1 VNTVAALERFDI
13 DEIFRRLTSV
23 GATSV
28 PFLNKNLRTSL
39 LKEAASYAYKR
50 EEEIVGSGER
60 TVRQQIGSFEDFS
73 DSSEFVRVRVSFEDL
88 VARALATLPSYPF
101 TTPFRFDSMIL
112 NRYEA
117 GSLGITPH
125 RDLARYVNLI
135 GIVVMGGGGRFQVCR
150 DRSGR
155 DATEIVAA
163 PGHAIL
169 MRAPGFPGAADRPF
183 HCVSDIRE
191 SRYTLV
197 LRQRHPQDV
206 TTPYK
211 L

>member
-1 VNTVAALERFDI
+1 MNIVAALERFDI
-13 DEIFRRLTSV
+13 DEILRRLASV

-28 PFLNKNLRTSL
+28 PFLNENLRTSL
-39 LKEAASYAYKR
+39 LEEAVGYAYNR
-50 EEEIVGSGER
+50 EEEIVCSGDR
-60 TVRQQIGSFEDFS
+60 TVRQQVGSFEDFT
-73 DSSEFVRVRVSFEDL
+73 DSSEFVRVRTCFEDL
-88 VARALATLPSYPF
+88 VSSALATLPRYPF
-101 TTPFRFDSMIL
+101 ATPFRLNSMIL

-125 RDLARYVNLI
+125 RDLARYINLI
-135 GIVVMGGGGRFQVCR
+135 GIVVIGGSGRFQVCS
-150 DRSGR
+150 DRSGEH
-155 DATEIVAA
+155 ASEIMAP

-197 LRQRHPQDV
+197 LRQRRP
-206 TTPYK
+206 
-211 L
+211 

>member
-1 VNTVAALERFDI
+1 MNTIAALERFDI
-13 DEIFRRLTSV
+13 DEILRRLASV

-28 PFLNKNLRTSL
+28 PFLNENLRTSL
-39 LKEAASYAYKR
+39 LKEATGYAYKR
-50 EEEIVGSGER
+50 EEEIVGSGDR
-60 TVRQQIGSFEDFS
+60 TVRQQVSSFENFT
-73 DSSEFVRVRVSFEDL
+73 DSSEFVRVKTCFEDL
-88 VARALATLPSYPF
+88 IASALATLPRYPF
-101 TTPFRFDSMIL
+101 AIPFRLNSMIL

-125 RDLARYVNLI
+125 RDFVRYINLI
-135 GIVVMGGGGRFQVCR
+135 GVVVIGGSGRFQVCA
-150 DRSGR
+150 GR
-155 DATEIVAA
+155 NTRGATEIMA
-163 PGHAIL
+163 PSGHAIL

-197 LRQRHPQDV
+197 LRQRHRPYN
-206 TTPYK
+206 PYK

>member
-13 DEIFRRLTSV
+13 DEILRRLASV

-28 PFLNKNLRTSL
+28 PFLNENLRTSL
-39 LKEAASYAYKR
+39 LKEAAGYTYER
-50 EEEIVGSGER
+50 EEEIVGSGDR
-60 TVRQQIGSFEDFS
+60 TVRQQVGSFEDFT
-73 DSSEFVRVRVSFEDL
+73 DSSEFVRVRTCFEDL
-88 VARALATLPSYPF
+88 VSSALATLPRYPF
-101 TTPFRFDSMIL
+101 ATPFRLNSMIL

-125 RDLARYVNLI
+125 RDLARYINLI
-135 GIVVMGGGGRFQVCR
+135 GIVVIGGSGQFQVCPG
-150 DRSGR
+150 RSVRG
-155 DATEIVAA
+155 ATEIMAP

-183 HCVSDIRE
+183 HCVSDIGE

-197 LRQRHPQDV
+197 LRQRHP
-206 TTPYK
+206 
-211 L
+211 